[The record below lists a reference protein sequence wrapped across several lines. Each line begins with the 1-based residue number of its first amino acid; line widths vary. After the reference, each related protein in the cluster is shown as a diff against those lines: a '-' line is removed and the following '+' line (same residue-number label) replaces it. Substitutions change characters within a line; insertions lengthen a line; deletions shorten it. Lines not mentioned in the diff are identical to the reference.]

1 MGIASCYSD
10 SRAHRPG
17 FDISDRPT
25 LYFLAPLSA
34 AGSRCLNLIIGK
46 EFAELVRRV
55 LGKGKEY

>member
-10 SRAHRPG
+10 PRTHRPR

-25 LYFLAPLSA
+25 VYYSTPLSA